1 MGDRGMSEG
10 EAMLA
15 HLRAM
20 IEREL
25 TPEQLAELRKRLDHA
40 VERAGK
46 LRMTPLGNADEP
58 EIGFRPY
65 RKDELGS

>member
-1 MGDRGMSEG
+1 MGDRIMSEG

-46 LRMTPLGNADEP
+46 LRMTPLENADEP
-58 EIGFRPY
+58 EIGFRPF
-65 RKDELGS
+65 RKDEVGS